1 MHLDKEYLKRVGLYV
16 GSVLLA
22 ILAIVYVVYHLINAF
37 SNDITFDE
45 AQYSTVDEKIISDG
59 YIFRDE
65 IILYSSRDGILDSYF
80 AEGEHVKAHSEVAAV
95 YSNTSKD
102 VREKIL
108 QIDKK
113 LKILNESNAVFGD
126 ESLNTKYIDKQISEM
141 YYLICEKLSAGDYL
155 YASEKTDELLV
166 LLNKREIITNKRL
179 NYNNEIAE
187 YEEQKHSL
195 VNAENGVSDIVK
207 TPYSGYYYSYTDGY
221 EKLFSPSVLENIT
234 LEEFNSLTLS
244 SPESFDGESG
254 YSAGKIINEH
264 RWYIAC
270 KADKTAAVSF
280 NEGSVYSVLF
290 PYEANLNVD
299 FTLERIVSSPKD
311 GEALLIFKT
320 NTVPV
325 NFSFERQQ
333 TIEIVYQKTEGVRIP
348 SNALHMVDG
357 QTGVYIL
364 DENVVRFIKTD
375 IIYEGDGY
383 YISKTDYEEEDTEV
397 RLKEHDRIIM
407 TGKELY
413 DGKVVD

>member
-1 MHLDKEYLKRVGLYV
+1 MHLDKEYLKRAGLYV
-16 GSVLLA
+16 GSALLA
-22 ILAIVYVVYHLINAF
+22 ILAIVYVVYHLVNAF

-65 IILYSSRDGILDSYF
+65 MILYTSRDGILDSYF
-80 AEGEHVKAHSEVAAV
+80 AEGEHVKAHSKVAAV
-95 YSNTSKD
+95 YSNSSKD

-113 LKILNESNAVFGD
+113 IKILNESNAVFAD

-141 YYLICEKLSAGDYL
+141 YYLICEKLSSGDYL

-179 NYNNEIAE
+179 NYNNEIAG
-187 YEEQKHSL
+187 YEAQKHSL
-195 VNAENGVSDIVK
+195 VGVGEGAFDVVK

-221 EKLFSPSVLENIT
+221 EKLFSTSVLENIT
-234 LEEFNSLTLS
+234 LDEFNALTLS
-244 SPESFDGESG
+244 SPESFDGENG

-264 RWYIAC
+264 SWYIAC
-270 KADKTAAVSF
+270 KADKTAAASF
-280 NEGSVYSVLF
+280 AEGSVYSVLF
-290 PYEANLNVD
+290 PYEANLSVD

-311 GEALLIFKT
+311 DEALLIFKT

-325 NFSFERQQ
+325 NFSFARRQ
-333 TIEIVYQKTEGVRIP
+333 TVEIVYKKTEGVRIP

-383 YISKTDYEEEDTEV
+383 YISKTDYEEDTEV
-397 RLKEHDRIIM
+397 RLKEHDRIIL

-413 DGKVVD
+413 DGRVVD